1 MLERSDPVDHSRGH
15 GSTSARHT
23 QQRGQEPWTLEHEMV
38 QVAMSGEGVIGRR
51 HFLRTI
57 GLGAAGL
64 AAIGGRSR

>member
-1 MLERSDPVDHSRGH
+1 MALER
-15 GSTSARHT
+15 
-23 QQRGQEPWTLEHEMV
+23 EMV

-64 AAIGGRSR
+64 AASAAIPSASPT